1 LYFKSEP
8 TVELTEMTVYCRG
21 CSAILTET
29 ETNHNKHCSCN
40 SLDVHDW
47 LSDLKGLP
55 CRHDIVEVRFKNT
68 RKGFFRNV
76 NKLSLK
82 KGDIVAV
89 ESSPGHD
96 IGIVSLSGE
105 LVEEQMKKYNVSA
118 NDESLKKIY
127 RKAKPADIEKWK
139 EAISLEIPTMLKAR
153 QISESLG
160 LDMKIGDVE
169 YQGDHTKA
177 IFYYIA
183 EERVDFRELIK
194 VLAEEFRVRIEMR
207 QVGAR
212 QEAGRIGG
220 IGACGRQ
227 LCCSTWL
234 SNFTSVTTNAAR
246 VQDISL
252 NPQKLAGQCSKL
264 KCCINYE
271 VEVYSDAKKEFPDLT
286 KVLETGEGKYF
297 FQKADIFKKLIWYS
311 SDPESALN
319 MVSLTIER
327 VKEII
332 ALNRGGKKP
341 VKLIEHPVIAK
352 EMPGRMND
360 IYSDESLTRFEET
373 SKKGKK
379 KKKSRRKKDKFKK
392 PGNDKKKDQ

>member
-1 LYFKSEP
+1 
-8 TVELTEMTVYCRG
+8 MTVYCRG
-21 CSAILTET
+21 CSAILSET
-29 ETNHNKHCSCN
+29 ATDHNKHCACN
-40 SLDVHDW
+40 SLDVYDW
-47 LSDLKGLP
+47 LSDLRDLP
-55 CRHDIVEVRFKNT
+55 GKHDIVEIRFKNT
-68 RKGFFRNV
+68 RKGFYRNV
-76 NKLSLK
+76 NKLILK
-82 KGDIVAV
+82 KGDVVAV

-96 IGIVSLSGE
+96 IGVVSLRGE
-105 LVEEQMKKYNVSA
+105 LVLEQMKKYNVSPE
-118 NDESLKKIY
+118 DESLKKVY

-153 QISESLG
+153 QISDSLK

-169 YQGDHTKA
+169 YQGDRTKA

-234 SNFTSVTTNAAR
+234 TNFTSVTTNAAR
-246 VQDISL
+246 VQEISL

-286 KVLETGEGKYF
+286 KVLETSEGKYF
-297 FQKADIFKKLIWYS
+297 FQKADIFKKLVWYS
-311 SDPESALN
+311 SEPGSGLN
-319 MVSLTIER
+319 MVSLGIER
-327 VKEII
+327 VKEVIR
-332 ALNRGGKKP
+332 LNNNGKKP
-341 VKLIEHPVIAK
+341 VKLLEQTAMQTDVTIE
-352 EMPGRMND
+352 MND
-360 IYSDESLTRFEET
+360 VFSDDSLTRFDDA
-373 SKKGKK
+373 SRKVKK
-379 KKKSRRKKDKFKK
+379 KKKSRKKKNKLK
-392 PGNDKKKDQ
+392 GKRNDKKQ

>member
-1 LYFKSEP
+1 
-8 TVELTEMTVYCRG
+8 MTVYCRG
-21 CSAILTET
+21 CSAIMTET
-29 ETNHNKHCSCN
+29 ETDHKKHCSCN
-40 SLDVHDW
+40 SLDVYDW
-47 LSDLKGLP
+47 LSDLEDLP

-76 NKLSLK
+76 NKLVLQ

-96 IGIVSLSGE
+96 IGIVSLRGE
-105 LVEEQMKKYNVSA
+105 LVDEQMKKYNVSPG
-118 NDESLKKIY
+118 DESLKKLY
-127 RKAKPADIEKWK
+127 RKAKPVDIEKWK

-169 YQGDHTKA
+169 YQGDRTKA

-194 VLAEEFRVRIEMR
+194 VLADEFRVRIEMR

-234 SNFTSVTTNAAR
+234 TSFTSVTTNTAR
-246 VQDISL
+246 VQEISL

-271 VEVYSDAKKEFPDLT
+271 VAVYSDAKKEFPDLT
-286 KVLETGEGKYF
+286 RVLETGEGKYF

-311 SDPESALN
+311 TDPESALN

-332 ALNRGGKKP
+332 TLNRSGKKP
-341 VKLIEHPVIAK
+341 VKLIEHSVIAE

-360 IYSDESLTRFEET
+360 IFSDDNLTRFDET

-379 KKKSRRKKDKFKK
+379 KKKNRRKKNKSKK
-392 PGNDKKKDQ
+392 PGNDKK